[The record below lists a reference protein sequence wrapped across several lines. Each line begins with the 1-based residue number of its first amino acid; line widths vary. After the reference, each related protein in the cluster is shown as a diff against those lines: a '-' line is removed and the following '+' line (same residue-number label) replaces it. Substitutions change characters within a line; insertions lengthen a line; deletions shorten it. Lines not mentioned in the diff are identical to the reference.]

1 MKKPFL
7 LFLSV
12 WIGISSCND
21 PITIGSDFPGD
32 TTLAVEFRD
41 DLPITAQ
48 SIEGEPSVTFRN
60 NLGGFSATNYMVGEI
75 DDETFGQSQAIT
87 YFTTALPGSTPLFAL
102 DNIDSIVFNMTY
114 DTIGFYGDENAV
126 HDLEIRMISEQVDL
140 AIDQEIRSDSI
151 FPTGDVV
158 ASHSLIVNP
167 RDSLQIQARTDDNP
181 DSLILVGPH
190 LRIPLDESLPWIELL
205 GDGSLTDDEIFQMEV
220 PGFSISS
227 SPSSSSMFGLD
238 LLYVNSIG
246 ASNITFYLT
255 IDGERSQFNIPLGR
269 IRHSSFTNDYT
280 NSEIGDI
287 LNVENPSFL
296 YAQSQAGTNIA
307 IDVSSARTLNNSILN
322 SGILRVSIEEEQDLD
337 PIEAFFAF
345 AREDGDLIIVGAPLS
360 IESPIADI
368 FANGESAPTYS
379 LDLTNHLNNVRE
391 GVFANDTI
399 FLIAASKSERA
410 NRSVILGTD
419 HPNFPLSLELILTNP

>member
-1 MKKPFL
+1 MC
-7 LFLSV
+7 
-12 WIGISSCND
+12 I
-21 PITIGSDFPGD
+21 
-32 TTLAVEFRD
+32 RD
-41 DLPITAQ
+41 
-48 SIEGEPSVTFRN
+48 R
-60 NLGGFSATNYMVGEI
+60 
-75 DDETFGQSQAIT
+75 
-87 YFTTALPGSTPLFAL
+87 
-102 DNIDSIVFNMTY
+102 
-114 DTIGFYGDENAV
+114 
-126 HDLEIRMISEQVDL
+126 
-140 AIDQEIRSDSI
+140 
-151 FPTGDVV
+151 
-158 ASHSLIVNP
+158 
-167 RDSLQIQARTDDNP
+167 
-181 DSLILVGPH
+181 
-190 LRIPLDESLPWIELL
+190 
-205 GDGSLTDDEIFQMEV
+205 
-220 PGFSISS
+220 
-227 SPSSSSMFGLD
+227 
-238 LLYVNSIG
+238 
-246 ASNITFYLT
+246 
-255 IDGERSQFNIPLGR
+255 LGR